1 MNTTIQYL
9 YTNYYFIYY
18 TIAMVYIST
27 EENAGVTTKDTSI
40 PATSTSTAIKS
51 DNKPKTVLWSNN
63 NNKPTSGAE
72 NA

>member
-18 TIAMVYIST
+18 TIAMVYISAK
-27 EENAGVTTKDTSI
+27 ENAGVTAKDTPT
-40 PATSTSTAIKS
+40 PATSTTTES
-51 DNKPKTVLWSNN
+51 DNKPKTVLWSNI
-63 NNKPTSGAE
+63 NKPTSGAE